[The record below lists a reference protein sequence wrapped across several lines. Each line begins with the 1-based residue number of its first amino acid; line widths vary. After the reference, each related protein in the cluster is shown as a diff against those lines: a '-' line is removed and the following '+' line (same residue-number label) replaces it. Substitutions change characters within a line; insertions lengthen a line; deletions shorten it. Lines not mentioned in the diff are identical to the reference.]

1 VDLKMPDKTKRKGNK
16 KKKQTD
22 KQKYPGL
29 TDISVKQNTPYI
41 RLSKKIFKR

>member
-16 KKKQTD
+16 KKKQAD

-29 TDISVKQNTPYI
+29 TDISVKQNTPYT